1 MTLQEIADKISA
13 KAAGSD
19 FSRSVKFD
27 MGGDGVIV
35 IDGGKVTTTDA
46 EADCTI
52 KLSKEHLEEM
62 MAGELNPTMAY
73 MSGKLKIEGDLT
85 VAMQL
90 SQVI

>member
-1 MTLQEIADKISA
+1 MTLQEIADTIRS
-13 KAAGSD
+13 KAEGSD

-35 IDGGKVTTTDA
+35 IDGSSVSTTDA

-52 KLSKEHLEEM
+52 KLTKDNLEAM